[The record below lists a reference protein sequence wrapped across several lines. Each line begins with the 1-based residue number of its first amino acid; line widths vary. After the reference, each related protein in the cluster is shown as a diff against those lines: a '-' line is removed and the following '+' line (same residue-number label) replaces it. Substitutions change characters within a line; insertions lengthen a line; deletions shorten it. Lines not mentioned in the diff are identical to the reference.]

1 MARMKRLQI
10 SLEPELDR
18 ELGRAAT
25 ARGISK
31 AELVRRSLRDQLEPR
46 PPVELP
52 VSSSRGELRP
62 GIDLADGRAL
72 RELMDGLRD

>member
-1 MARMKRLQI
+1 MKRLQI

-18 ELGRAAT
+18 ELARAA
-25 ARGISK
+25 AAGGVSK
-31 AELVRRSLRDQLEPR
+31 AELVRRSLRSQLQ
-46 PPVELP
+46 PVAAIELP
-52 VSSSRGELRP
+52 VSRSRGELRA